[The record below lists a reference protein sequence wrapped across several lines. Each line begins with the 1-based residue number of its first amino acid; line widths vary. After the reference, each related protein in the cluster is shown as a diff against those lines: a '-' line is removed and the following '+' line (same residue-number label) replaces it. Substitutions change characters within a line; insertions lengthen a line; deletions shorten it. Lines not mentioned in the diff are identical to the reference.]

1 MPHGGEVTPVRASC
15 APVADDSETLV
26 GTARAIIDSNLYM
39 TLATA
44 DAAGRPWPTPVYFAP
59 VNYREFVWVST
70 PEARHSQNVSVR
82 PDVGLVVF
90 DSQVP
95 INCGQAVYMSA
106 VAEVVPAVDLD
117 RCLEVFSRSCQ
128 DRGGSAWSRDDVGP
142 AGRLRLYRAT
152 ATEHWVLDPH
162 DRRIPV
168 TLGLDPA

>member
-1 MPHGGEVTPVRASC
+1 
-15 APVADDSETLV
+15 VADDSDTLV

-59 VNYREFVWVST
+59 VNYREFVWVSS

-128 DRGGSAWSRDDVGP
+128 DRGGSAWSRDAVGP